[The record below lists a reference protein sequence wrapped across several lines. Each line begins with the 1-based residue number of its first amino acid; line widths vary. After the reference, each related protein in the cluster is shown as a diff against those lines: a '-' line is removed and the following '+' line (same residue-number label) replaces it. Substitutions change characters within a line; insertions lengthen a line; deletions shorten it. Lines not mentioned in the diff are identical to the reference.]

1 MNKILLIIQRE
12 YVTRVQKK
20 SFWIASLLA
29 PFLITAIYAIPIWLA
44 LRDKEVKR
52 VEVLDQSGI
61 LEAKDLTDREIQY
74 QLISG
79 DVDSYKKSFA
89 KQGFAAFVLVKK
101 NILEDPKA
109 VKIFSEKNVSLLL
122 KSSIERIVQNKIRA
136 V

>member
-29 PFLITAIYAIPIWLA
+29 PLLITAIYAIPIWLA

-61 LEAKDLTDREIQY
+61 LEAKDFTGREIQY
-74 QLISG
+74 ELISG
-79 DVDSYKKSFA
+79 DVEAFKKTFA
-89 KQGFAAFVLVKK
+89 NKDFRLSWWSK
-101 NILEDPKA
+101 IL
-109 VKIFSEKNVSLLL
+109 F
-122 KSSIERIVQNKIRA
+122 
-136 V
+136 